1 MCDKIDRFA
10 TRATNKVYVFF
21 LQMLEL
27 QTDDKICEM
36 QRGANLETSP

>member
-1 MCDKIDRFA
+1 MCDKIEGFA

-27 QTDDKICEM
+27 QTDEM
-36 QRGANLETSP
+36 QRGGNLETSP